1 MRPVAPA
8 LMVGIAVAL
17 AGASSRAADPPP
29 AVATTA
35 SIPDRNPDEP
45 QDLTLGA
52 EDLLQIDVF
61 EFPELNLKVRVSERG
76 TITLPLL
83 GEIPAQGLTVGQLK
97 ARIESSLEERYLKN
111 PQVSI
116 FIDQHGSRK
125 VAVLGEVAKPGMYQL
140 LGTRTLLQILS
151 EAGGLTD
158 DAGQELYVLRSG
170 NGGAPTRTT
179 IRIDDLLTSADP
191 ALNLKV
197 QPGDTITVPED
208 AWIHVFVD
216 GAVRTPGR
224 LEQRS
229 SEPLTL
235 LQALS
240 RAGGPTDRANVRSV
254 TVLRHGDD
262 GALEE
267 SVTVNLKKIRKGKEK
282 NPMLRDGDVVV
293 VPEALF

>member
-1 MRPVAPA
+1 MRSAAA
-8 LMVGIAVAL
+8 LLLGLAALLAVPPL
-17 AGASSRAADPPP
+17 HAAETPS
-29 AVATTA
+29 AVTTTA
-35 SIPDRNPDEP
+35 SIPALGGGEP
-45 QDLTLGA
+45 EDLTLGA
-52 EDLLQIDVF
+52 EDLLQIHVF
-61 EFPELNLKVRVSERG
+61 EFPELDLKVRVSERG

-83 GEIPAQGLTVGQLK
+83 GEIPAQGLTVGELK
-97 ARIESSLEERYLKN
+97 ARIESLLEERYLKN

-140 LGTRTLLQILS
+140 LGTRTLLQVLS

-158 DAGQELYVLRSG
+158 DVGEEIYLLRDRG
-170 NGGAPTRTT
+170 TGGPTRTT
-179 IRIDDLLTSADP
+179 IRIEDLLSSADP
-191 ALNLKV
+191 ALNLTV
-197 QPGDTITVPED
+197 LPGDTITVPED
-208 AWIHVFVD
+208 EWIHIFVD

-254 TVLRHGDD
+254 KVLRHGDD
-262 GALEE
+262 GELEE
-267 SVTVNLKKIRKGKEK
+267 SVTVNLKKVRKGKEK
-282 NPMLRDGDVVV
+282 NPMLQDGDVVV